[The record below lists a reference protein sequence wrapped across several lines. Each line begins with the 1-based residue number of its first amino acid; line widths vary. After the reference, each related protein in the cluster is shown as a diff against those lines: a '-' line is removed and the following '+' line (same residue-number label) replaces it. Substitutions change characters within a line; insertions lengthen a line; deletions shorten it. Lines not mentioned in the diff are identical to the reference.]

1 MTGTEFSSEE
11 LDGFGVLFEIQV
23 QCKIQCLLHTGKIDL
38 TSAPFMSKILLEFL
52 KNSLFIAFLGFVELI
67 SMFGLSLDE
76 VCAGC
81 SSYKGTSC

>member
-52 KNSLFIAFLGFVELI
+52 KNSLFIAFLGFVLL
-67 SMFGLSLDE
+67 FFN
-76 VCAGC
+76 
-81 SSYKGTSC
+81 SSDRKSI